1 MPVDGAGSLSLERV
15 IQRDVRA
22 LRPWTPPLLSRLIT
36 FNAIG
41 LVLIVVSW
49 YQVSGD
55 LTVRD
60 QLAWFNVGV
69 VGLIVSGVGN
79 GYWLLSG
86 RSHIGRARMMVLPPR
101 AKRPGDGWGDRLAED
116 LENRPVAAAAMTR
129 YHRPS
134 CPMVAG
140 KQTAA
145 TTRRAH
151 ERAGRL
157 PCELCEP

>member
-1 MPVDGAGSLSLERV
+1 MSVERTDALSLERV
-15 IQRDVRA
+15 VQRDVRA
-22 LRPWTPPLLSRLIT
+22 LRPWTAPLLSRLIT
-36 FNAIG
+36 FNVIG
-41 LVLIVVSW
+41 FMLVAMSW
-49 YQVSGD
+49 YQVSGEVA
-55 LTVRD
+55 VRD

-69 VGLIVSGVGN
+69 VGLIVSGIGN
-79 GYWLLSG
+79 GSWLLSG

-101 AKRPGDGWGDRLAED
+101 AKSASSGWDARLAED
-116 LENRPVAAAAMTR
+116 LENRPVAGLAMTR

-140 KQTAA
+140 KQTTA

-151 ERAGRL
+151 ERAGRT

>member
-1 MPVDGAGSLSLERV
+1 VSTDRPGSLSVERV
-15 IQRDVRA
+15 VQRDVRA
-22 LRPWTPPLLSRLIT
+22 LRPWTAPLLSRLIG
-36 FNAIG
+36 FNVVG
-41 LVLIVVSW
+41 FVLIAVSW

-55 LTVRD
+55 VVLRD
-60 QLAWFNVGV
+60 QLAWFNVGI

-86 RSHIGRARMMVLPPR
+86 RSHVGRARMMVLPTRATRPR
-101 AKRPGDGWGDRLAED
+101 DGWGERLAED
-116 LENRPVAAAAMTR
+116 LENRPVATPAMTR

-151 ERAGRL
+151 ETAGRL